1 MSHFVDA
8 IEISFDRRTVNG
20 ALRSSGNNLNSQYI
34 GMPRGS
40 FTEDAQDPDNH
51 DFIQQIEV
59 GSFAGQRIYGLRPF
73 IQTLHARK
81 TKTLLKTLAGFS
93 TTLDTEYFM

>member
-1 MSHFVDA
+1 MSHFADA

-40 FTEDAQDPDNH
+40 FTEDGQDPDNH
-51 DFIQQIEV
+51 DFIQ
-59 GSFAGQRIYGLRPF
+59 
-73 IQTLHARK
+73 
-81 TKTLLKTLAGFS
+81 
-93 TTLDTEYFM
+93 